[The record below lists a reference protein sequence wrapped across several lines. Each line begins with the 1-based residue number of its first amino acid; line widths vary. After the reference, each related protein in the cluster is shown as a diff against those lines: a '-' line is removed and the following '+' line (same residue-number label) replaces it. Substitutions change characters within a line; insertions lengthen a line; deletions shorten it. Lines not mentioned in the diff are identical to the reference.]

1 MMVLAL
7 PRALLAALA
16 CLLLAPQLGCAVVAS
31 KIFGTR
37 TTSSHSVRP
46 TEPEARLRCDGAPC
60 ASASFTAESTR
71 PYNPYVLY
79 GTAVAEGVAG
89 GLMYGLSGDIIEG
102 KNAFWATGGILLILA
117 AVGEAGLGA
126 FGMLEFDQKTE
137 CCAFDQQTTAALRG
151 DRLLLTS
158 IDVAAAVLQNDL
170 PKPDFSFAEAL
181 ARRKAKPK
189 AYPTPP
195 PDPSEAVG
203 RLKAGSKVAVLEFKS
218 GARELR
224 KEDVRFYSDVVR
236 GAALKLQPR
245 LDVITRENLLVL
257 LQSAGKNASDCEGTC
272 QVDTGRRI
280 GADAVVSGELG
291 HVGKLYKLS
300 LLLHDTAS
308 GNLLGSLVASGGTL
322 AELEASVAQTSLELL
337 TRQ

>member
-1 MMVLAL
+1 MV
-7 PRALLAALA
+7 AA
-16 CLLLAPQLGCAVVAS
+16 

-37 TTSSHSVRP
+37 GTSSYSVRP
-46 TEPEARLRCDGAPC
+46 SEPEARLRCDGAPC
-60 ASASFTAESTR
+60 ASASFTAQTTR

-79 GTAVAEGVAG
+79 GAAAAEAVVG
-89 GLMYGLSGDIIEG
+89 GLMYGLSGDLIEG
-102 KNAFWATGGILLILA
+102 KNAFWITGGILLILG

-126 FGMLEFDQKTE
+126 FGMLEFDTKTE
-137 CCAFDQQTTAALRG
+137 CCAFDQQTIAALRG

-158 IDVAAAVLQNDL
+158 ADVLKDGL
-170 PKPDFSFAEAL
+170 PQPGFSFAEAL

-189 AYPTPP
+189 EYPAPP
-195 PDPSEAVG
+195 PDPTEAVG

-236 GAALKLQPR
+236 GAALKIQPG

-257 LQSAGKNASDCEGTC
+257 LQSAGKDAGDCEGTC

-280 GADAVVSGELG
+280 GADAVISGELG

-308 GNLLGSLVASGGTL
+308 GGLLGSTIASGGTL
-322 AELEASVAQTSLELL
+322 AELEASVAHSSFELL
-337 TRQ
+337 SRQ